1 MELYV
6 CFTEKGLV
14 LAKAGQLVEGD
25 LFQLVQAVGYLGPL
39 PIDRVIAYL
48 EQTYPACQRWLRL
61 EMRSFAASDN
71 TTFQLQIDRRA
82 RNNGSIHG

>member
-14 LAKAGQLVEGD
+14 LAKSGQLVEGD
-25 LFQLVQAVGYLGPL
+25 LLQLVQAVGYLGPL
-39 PIDRVIAYL
+39 PIDRVISYL

-61 EMRSFAASDN
+61 EMRTFVASDN
-71 TTFQLQIDRRA
+71 TTFELQIDHRV
-82 RNNGSIHG
+82 RNQRSIHG